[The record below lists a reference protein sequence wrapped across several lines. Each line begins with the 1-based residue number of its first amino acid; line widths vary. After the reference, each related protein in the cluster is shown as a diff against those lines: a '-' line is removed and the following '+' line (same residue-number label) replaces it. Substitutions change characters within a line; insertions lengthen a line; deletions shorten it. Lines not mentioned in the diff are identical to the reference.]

1 MQLSQTGHN
10 FLPSPSMLLRQK
22 EPCMYS
28 ILLHQRGQNGPFSCG
43 AVRPHLSHH
52 SITQHPTIANPTAYQ
67 TAGLSHLHGGGS
79 LCQTEPCCRCC
90 TKLECQTA
98 RHDSDKCP
106 SCLPGPFRSLD
117 SGEAVGTGLNGESN
131 QGLFYGIHMPLL
143 TPGTIVSGSGNGA
156 SCRSQHFRSRTFW
169 LGRGKARQPRQQ
181 PGNQAVKAGCSQVNP
196 FANPISVSSV
206 SWFKFMK

>member
-1 MQLSQTGHN
+1 MCRKVGSEKTGCAVHATFSNWPQFPPLSVNVT
-10 FLPSPSMLLRQK
+10 PSEGALHVLNT
-22 EPCMYS
+22 
-28 ILLHQRGQNGPFSCG
+28 LLHQRGQNGPFSCG

-156 SCRSQHFRSRTFW
+156 SCRSQHFRSRTF
-169 LGRGKARQPRQQ
+169 LVGPRKGHTASSGTRQP
-181 PGNQAVKAGCSQVNP
+181 GCEGRL
-196 FANPISVSSV
+196 
-206 SWFKFMK
+206 